1 MQYILYSGAEA
12 NLAVALYG
20 LSVQVSCLMVFT
32 VHENYYT
39 IRIYLHV
46 HIYTCMTT
54 SSLWLVFLS
63 HSYIIDNPAFSNI
76 LPELFP
82 ETCKKLLRVQYTL
95 CILYCSHMLIT
106 KCTCTCNSRLMV
118 LQCMG
123 YVPREGCMYFFG
135 RSPRNYIQ
143 HKSTTI
149 HTLHECRQESH
160 NIDFSTST

>member
-1 MQYILYSGAEA
+1 
-12 NLAVALYG
+12 
-20 LSVQVSCLMVFT
+20 
-32 VHENYYT
+32 
-39 IRIYLHV
+39 
-46 HIYTCMTT
+46 MTT

-143 HKSTTI
+143 HKNTTI
-149 HTLHECRQESH
+149 PCTVKTMRQLTCTDRPYKATARLASAPEYSMYCTLVVQCRVPYARRCSYSS
-160 NIDFSTST
+160 IA